1 MFKAT
6 QDLNFNYNS
15 KIDTSPYHFVTG
27 QHIDMK
33 FFAECY
39 MFIPFKDRIGKES
52 FPIASSALSVSRI
65 LVHYHTHADIHC
77 HSMV

>member
-6 QDLNFNYNS
+6 QDSNFNYNS
-15 KIDTSPYHFVTG
+15 KVDTSPYHFVTG

-33 FFAECY
+33 YLHSFFAECY

-52 FPIASSALSVSRI
+52 FPIDELSVVGF
-65 LVHYHTHADIHC
+65 LHTRTLPYSCRHT
-77 HSMV
+77 